1 MSFQAAITSVFQ
13 KYVCFSGRA
22 RRSEYW
28 YFALLNWAV
37 SAVLTAFTRYT
48 DSSFP
53 SLLLSLWNIGVLLP
67 GLGVCWRRLHDT
79 GRSGAWF
86 FLNLIPIVGQI
97 ILIIWLCGDS
107 QPGWNRYGDSPK
119 YLSGGYGGGYGQGGY
134 GIPTDRGSMTRVP
147 VSRTL
152 TARTTAAATGSP
164 DGRIIPAKQG
174 LQQKS
179 ARQYPRLTPG
189 VFALR
194 PGTTE
199 AFPGRA
205 RPDGEAR
212 REICR
217 IPDPRF
223 TA

>member
-1 MSFQAAITSVFQ
+1 MIEYP
-13 KYVCFSGRA
+13 KKKGKHSGADRKQQIRRRENHELSSRYHIRISKVRLLLRRA

-86 FLNLIPIVGQI
+86 FLNLIPVVGQI
-97 ILIIWLCGDS
+97 VLLIWLCGDS

-119 YLSGGYGGGYGQGGY
+119 YPSGGYGGGYGQGGY
-134 GIPTDRGSMTRVP
+134 GRDPYGQGKYDRSTY
-147 VSRTL
+147 
-152 TARTTAAATGSP
+152 
-164 DGRIIPAKQG
+164 
-174 LQQKS
+174 QQNSYGQNNGGCDWK
-179 ARQYPRLTPG
+179 P
-189 VFALR
+189 
-194 PGTTE
+194 
-199 AFPGRA
+199 
-205 RPDGEAR
+205 
-212 REICR
+212 
-217 IPDPRF
+217 
-223 TA
+223 

>member
-119 YLSGGYGGGYGQGGY
+119 YPSGGYGGGYGQGGY
-134 GIPTDRGSMTRVP
+134 GRDPYGQGNYDRSTCQQNSYGQNNGSGDWKP
-147 VSRTL
+147 
-152 TARTTAAATGSP
+152 
-164 DGRIIPAKQG
+164 
-174 LQQKS
+174 
-179 ARQYPRLTPG
+179 
-189 VFALR
+189 
-194 PGTTE
+194 
-199 AFPGRA
+199 
-205 RPDGEAR
+205 
-212 REICR
+212 
-217 IPDPRF
+217 
-223 TA
+223 